1 MRKIEEE
8 NKIVYL
14 NNQNKIDVKITNVWP
29 IVYIDNSDYDL
40 IEFILNNLGNDVEI
54 RENGILCILSIKDIK
69 IDELL
74 RRYNYKELFTTYIIE
89 YNSNFNNI
97 DLSYFII
104 SDQITSE
111 VNDYFTYK
119 LQEITDEEIPYQQI
133 KPGFFQYYSFYDDN
147 HKIVGIVCYYIENNI
162 LFIREVL
169 ADSKDVMKYMIEYVL
184 NKYKIEARINCSP
197 RENMLNGTIKLLNGK
212 FILKNYRKFND

>member
-1 MRKIEEE
+1 MKKIEEE

-14 NNQNKIDVKITNVWP
+14 NNQNKINVTITRVWP
-29 IVYIDNSDYDL
+29 MVNIDTCDYNL
-40 IEFILNNLGNDVEI
+40 IEFALNNIEKDLEI
-54 RENGILCILSIKDIK
+54 GVNGILCMISIEDTK

-74 RRYNYKELFTTYIIE
+74 RRYNYKELFTTYSIE

-97 DLSYFII
+97 DLSSFII

-119 LQEITDEEIPYQQI
+119 LKEKTDEEIPYQKI

-169 ADSKDVMKYMIEYVL
+169 SDSKDVMKHMIEFVL
-184 NKYKIEARINCSP
+184 NKHKIEARIDCLTIES
-197 RENMLNGTIKLLNGK
+197 RLNETIKLLHGK